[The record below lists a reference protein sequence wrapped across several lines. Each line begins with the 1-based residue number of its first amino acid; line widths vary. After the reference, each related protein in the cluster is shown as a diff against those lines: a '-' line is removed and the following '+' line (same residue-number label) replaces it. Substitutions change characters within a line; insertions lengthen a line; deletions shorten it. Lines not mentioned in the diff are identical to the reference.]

1 MKDVLKIRKAA
12 ELHRKAA
19 DIMDNM
25 ANILEDET
33 ISNEEKEI
41 RYKKTIAELIVIQ
54 LEINDI

>member
-1 MKDVLKIRKAA
+1 MKDALKIRKTV
-12 ELHRKAA
+12 ELYRKAA
-19 DIMDNM
+19 DIMDNL